1 MDERKLRKLPI
12 EYLWEGLVL
21 KEDLYDHSGSV
32 LLLPKGEVITAEK
45 IQRLVNFDQGD
56 KNIMVYEDTFYEILA
71 DEHIPPEKRQELT
84 ESSSGYG
91 RLQQSVGALF
101 HYVDA
106 WLENDEIELLVQ
118 EISQKLVEIDPV
130 VIFSCISFPRP
141 MDEGLQ
147 RHSLNVAMMNG
158 MIGEWLGLSRD
169 DIETLVMAGL
179 LHDIGKTQIPE
190 EILNAPR
197 RLTPEEFKI
206 MKRHPV
212 YSDKMLGNQFGE
224 AVRDA
229 ARHHHEKLTGDGYPD
244 GLKGDELSLFTRITA
259 VSDIYD
265 AMVSKRS
272 YKEANLPFHVF
283 DMFYE
288 EEFKGLDRKLIMTFL
303 KNMRRQYQNKKVI
316 MSDGRVGKIRYIPVN
331 DAEHPVIEQD
341 KRIEQT
347 SEEWY
352 CTEILTV

>member
-1 MDERKLRKLPI
+1 MDKRKLRKLPI

-32 LLLPKGEVITAEK
+32 LLLPKGEVITAEN

-84 ESSSGYG
+84 ESSSGYW

-316 MSDGRVGKIRYIPVN
+316 MSDGLVGKIRYIPVN